1 LGGHSDGDGDGL
13 INEEIDCT
21 GILKVGV
28 GRVLIGCTLNQEKNR
43 FVVFDVEMF
52 GSRWKSLVV
61 DTVRNDDGSEE
72 GVLGFTMIRGSPGR
86 TTKGSVSSTSSFRIL
101 DPTPRKGKLLLGVW
115 ILAIIYASP
124 RQV

>member
-52 GSRWKSLVV
+52 GSGWKSLVV

-72 GVLGFTMIRGSPGR
+72 GILGFRGQL
-86 TTKGSVSSTSSFRIL
+86 T
-101 DPTPRKGKLLLGVW
+101 LGVFGGARKF
-115 ILAIIYASP
+115 LMIYDQFSYEIYHEARFDSQDS
-124 RQV
+124 RVIGEDHQGLRV

>member
-52 GSRWKSLVV
+52 GSGWKSLVV

-72 GVLGFTMIRGSPGR
+72 GILGFRGQL
-86 TTKGSVSSTSSFRIL
+86 T
-101 DPTPRKGKLLLGVW
+101 LGVFGGARKFLM
-115 ILAIIYASP
+115 IYDQFSYESYHEAIFDSLDSRVAGKDHQGL
-124 RQV
+124 RV